1 MGLKDINLKEEYRS
15 DVDDIIA
22 EFFFPCLSNCIQY
35 DRCVNYLS
43 IQTLATISMAFD
55 NFNSGKAKLRMI
67 TGHRFKIED
76 LNLLTKLFSEKFT
89 KSFDGKF
96 IKNSKI
102 QKLQDIVNNGQIELK
117 IAIPNSEQIT
127 DAFSERIGIFKD
139 DKDGQVAFTGT
150 SKESF
155 SSQTRDFESVDVFT
169 SWNDKTRVERKMED
183 FEKLWNNKTK
193 YVDVWDFM
201 YAEENNLLKYSSK
214 WVTQI

>member
-214 WVTQI
+214 RVTHV

>member
-1 MGLKDINLKEEYRS
+1 VGLKDINLKEEYRS

-117 IAIPNSEQIT
+117 IAIPNSEQVT

-214 WVTQI
+214 WVTHV

>member
-155 SSQTRDFESVDVFT
+155 SSQTRDFESVDDFT
-169 SWNDKTRVERKMED
+169 SWNDKKKKKKKMED

-214 WVTQI
+214 WVTHV

>member
-169 SWNDKTRVERKMED
+169 SWNDKTRVERKMKD
-183 FEKLWNNKTK
+183 FEKLWDNKTK